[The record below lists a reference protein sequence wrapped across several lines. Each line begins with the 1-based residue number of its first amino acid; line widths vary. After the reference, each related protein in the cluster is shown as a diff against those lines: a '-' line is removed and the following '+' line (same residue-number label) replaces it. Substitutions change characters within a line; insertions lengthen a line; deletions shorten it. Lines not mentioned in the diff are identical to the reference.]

1 MSGPETPS
9 PPVRDPMTGYFAPGN
24 KLSKPGNGSGNPMS
38 RRMKELRQAVVEA
51 TDAEQV
57 QSVME
62 AMRKA
67 AIDGDVPAARVWLEY
82 ILGKPPQAISL
93 ESGDD
98 GEAGVTVIQLVRTT
112 VGGPSASD

>member
-1 MSGPETPS
+1 MSGPEIPS
-9 PPVRDPMTGYFAPGN
+9 PPVRDSMTGHWAKGN
-24 KLSKPGNGSGNPMS
+24 SLSRPGNGSGNPVS
-38 RRMKELRQAVVEA
+38 RRMKELRQVIVEA
-51 TDAEQV
+51 TDEESV
-57 QSVME
+57 KEVME

-67 AIDGDVPAARVWLEY
+67 AISGDVPAARVWLEY

-112 VGGPSASD
+112 VGGAGASD